1 MSEFS
6 SEWNQP
12 EIVRLLGPDGVRVAS
27 GPHSQRVSDLDGA
40 ALRGLYR
47 DMALLR
53 RVDTESMALARQGE
67 LCLWAP
73 IAGQEAALVGALRGL
88 PPRDHLFVSYREA
101 TLAYLR
107 GASPA
112 QLLAMWRGS
121 ALGGWD
127 PAEINTTNPA
137 IVVGAQGL
145 HATGYAMAA
154 SLQGADVAAVAFFG
168 DGATSQGDIS
178 EALNIA
184 AIHSAPVVFIC
195 QNNQYAISVPVH
207 QQSAVPPVQRASGF
221 GIPALQ
227 VDGNDV
233 LAMVAAAR
241 AAAEHVHGGRG
252 PVFIEAVTYRMG
264 PHTTNDDPARYRS
277 AAETAA
283 WGERDPIDR
292 LRRHLTAQGLLDD
305 AAAARIAAEIDSAA
319 AQLRA
324 ACLAIPDPGPESL
337 FQSVYAGPH
346 PLIEEERDA
355 YLAYLS
361 RLEGA
366 RP

>member
-1 MSEFS
+1 MSDS
-6 SEWNQP
+6 SSGWNDS
-12 EIVRLLGPDGVRVAS
+12 ETVRLLSPDGERAAS
-27 GPHSQRVSDLDGA
+27 GPHAQRIADVEGPELLA
-40 ALRGLYR
+40 LYR
-47 DMALLR
+47 DLLLLR
-53 RVDTESMALARQGE
+53 RVDAECMALARQGE

-73 IAGQEAALVGALRGL
+73 IAGQEATLVGALRGL
-88 PPRDHLFVSYREA
+88 PPRDYLFISYREA

-112 QLLAMWRGS
+112 QLLPMWRGS
-121 ALGGWD
+121 ALSGWD
-127 PAEINTTNPA
+127 PAEFNTTNPA

-154 SLQGADVAAVAFFG
+154 SLEGADTAAVAFFG

-184 AIHSAPVVFIC
+184 AVHSAPVIFIC

-233 LAMVAAAR
+233 LAMVAACR
-241 AAAEHVHGGRG
+241 AAASHVHTGRG
-252 PVFIEAVTYRMG
+252 PFFIEAVTYRMG
-264 PHTTNDDPARYRS
+264 PHTTNDDPTRYRS
-277 AAETAA
+277 SAETAA

-292 LRRHLTAQGLLDD
+292 LRRHLTAQELLDD
-305 AAAARIAAEIDSAA
+305 DTAARINTEIDSATT
-319 AQLRA
+319 QLRA
-324 ACLAIPDPGPESL
+324 ACLALPEPGPESL
-337 FQSVYAGPH
+337 FENVYAGPH
-346 PLIEEERDA
+346 PLIDEERDA
-355 YLAYLS
+355 YLSYLS
-361 RLEGA
+361 RLDGA